1 MARRKNQHPYCA
13 FIPQSKTTKVTISME
28 TDNELGWKAE
38 PLLALVLKKSF
49 QFPPF
54 KSKTSSVCVQHGSF
68 EWGSGMM
75 ELLLVINSYL
85 INCLHNIPSEW
96 ITHRIGYW
104 IKNWTWSQFHSQCCL
119 SALLSAVRCLWEK
132 QSRGEREGERER
144 ERDGKKTNNPNPETG
159 FKWHPNPQPT
169 LDATISEG
177 TIKVKEISLA
187 RQRVSFLYV

>member
-13 FIPQSKTTKVTISME
+13 FIPQSKATKVTISME

-85 INCLHNIPSEW
+85 INCLHNIPSER

-119 SALLSAVRCLWEK
+119 LFYLLRDVFERSRAEEK
-132 QSRGEREGERER
+132 EKEKEKEK
-144 ERDGKKTNNPNPETG
+144 ETGKKQIILIQKLVSNGNLIPNQRWT
-159 FKWHPNPQPT
+159 QP
-169 LDATISEG
+169 S
-177 TIKVKEISLA
+177 VKE
-187 RQRVSFLYV
+187 Q